1 MLTIEIAIAY
11 IALTLALLKVFRGI
25 LFKLALLKKSL
36 DIQKAKIIVLS
47 SRIEYIE
54 TQLSEKLSG
63 YKVHMEINFDELE
76 DDNTGF

>member
-47 SRIEYIE
+47 SRIEYVE

-63 YKVHMEINFDELE
+63 YNAHIQINFDELE

>member
-54 TQLSEKLSG
+54 TQLREKLSG
-63 YKVHMEINFDELE
+63 YNVYMEINFDELE